1 MKITTD
7 FMKICSNLRGGRLV
21 SAIAGLAGAALLAG
35 CSLTEDSSLG
45 YDIVPNHQKMVMRHL
60 TFKGGK
66 VIAFDAENSTA
77 DKSVY
82 KERAAANGN
91 FFETS
96 LYRTDSLIAC
106 NITYGYMGVERSDT
120 FGLRSAAFAAS
131 MIYGNSLPDTA
142 KGFGY
147 LPIFDTMA
155 LHLSIDDY
163 CGDTLVPIKYNVY
176 ELTKPL
182 LGSVISDKDTTAY
195 VNCDLSQAYDAS
207 KPIFTFTFPDGE
219 KTGPATTTVN
229 LTPSDLSETGATW
242 DFVRRLMMI
251 PADRSSWDGYAN
263 AEKAIYNDEEK
274 FAEKFYGV
282 CIVPDETS
290 LPAGK
295 RGAMFNTKLSLS
307 GLTLEG
313 RSRNPQD
320 PTLIKDTI
328 GMTYYFDN
336 SLKAKNWSANSVRH
350 DYSSATQPLS
360 NSKSLS
366 NIAMAANN
374 GTTKIDRSERDK
386 VQLCCVEGM
395 AGAMTELYF
404 TDDFIDEL
412 HKTAE
417 EKDAD
422 GEGYSVV
429 GINQALVFIYLT
441 KADYDWTV
449 TQGNAAVITPYLDS
463 SIGRLGMYTNFDSMR
478 SIADYDYITE
488 LNSSST
494 TLAYDGNL
502 NRSRACYVMDISRYM
517 QSLVNYVR
525 TLTKGA
531 DGKYTFNENDK
542 GYTPRTIYIAPEA
555 VSPYTFKRSIVQGM
569 EGTEN
574 AAPIHVEL
582 TYTLFK

>member
-1 MKITTD
+1 MKITTVS
-7 FMKICSNLRGGRLV
+7 MKICSNLRGDRLASV
-21 SAIAGLAGAALLAG
+21 VAGLAGAVLLAG

-45 YDIVPNHQKMVMRHL
+45 YDIVPNPQKMVMRHL

-82 KERAAANGN
+82 KERAAASSN

-96 LYRTDSLIAC
+96 LYRTESLLSN

-263 AEKAIYNDEEK
+263 VEKTIYNDEEK
-274 FAEKFYGV
+274 FAEKFHGV

-295 RGAMFNTKLSLS
+295 RGAMFNTRLSLS

-350 DYSSATQPLS
+350 DYSTATAALS
-360 NSKSLS
+360 GGKSLS

-395 AGAMTELYF
+395 AGPMTELYF

-429 GINQALVFIYLT
+429 GINQALIFIYLT

-449 TQGNAAVITPYLDS
+449 TQGNAAVVTPYLDS
-463 SIGRLGMYTNFDSMR
+463 SIGRLGMYTNFDSLT
-478 SIADYDYITE
+478 SIADYDYVTE
-488 LNSSST
+488 ANSST